1 MRLQHRP
8 LAFRRSR
15 NRLVS
20 DIHVPGA
27 ASGISLGV
35 AISGRLCSQ
44 AKASLRRMGVV
55 VARTSVTLGVL
66 AEGGM
71 RVSETADRRICQAA
85 EMAERSSSAT
95 FLFELSVSRS
105 TSFVAIG
112 AGAHLLW
119 PARTTLSS
127 LFPCPAGQQG

>member
-85 EMAERSSSAT
+85 EMAERSSLGDVPIRTICFTFDLVRCDWCGSA
-95 FLFELSVSRS
+95 SAMARANN
-105 TSFVAIG
+105 AI
-112 AGAHLLW
+112 
-119 PARTTLSS
+119 
-127 LFPCPAGQQG
+127 